1 MALSCATAPAGP
13 CSLLTPADLGQTP
26 VEVKANGNDCFYRLE
41 PFASSVS
48 LSAVPHGRELWSRMH
63 SGEKGD
69 EKTLTIT
76 ESVKVNKGKY
86 NTDTK
91 KLEAGDPIDDGLK
104 NAMFSSIGEKGIRAT
119 VVTDD
124 DNKKIIEIRVAPEK
138 KKQ

>member
-1 MALSCATAPAGP
+1 MLRKLVGAAV
-13 CSLLTPADLGQTP
+13 LLVLCVGLTIADEIRAVILK
-26 VEVKANGNDCFYRLE
+26 VEGNDVT
-41 PFASSVS
+41 FAESK
-48 LSAVPHGRELWSRMH
+48 
-63 SGEKGD
+63 KGQKGP
-69 EKTLTIT
+69 EKTMP
-76 ESVKVNKGKY
+76 VADNAKVVKGKF
-86 NTDTK
+86 NRETK